1 MLSPSL
7 VIWINEITSE
17 TIATKIKEKI
27 LAEQKAII
35 AETDKVK
42 QKEAAE
48 KIGERAIKAIK
59 GGIKSREWVFFM
71 SQYADTPE
79 QLMRLCG
86 EDTKFNAQS
95 WSDECLTYIASNT
108 MCTITSR
115 QSPIETITN
124 QGTMNFM
131 EANMIEGLDANFA

>member
-1 MLSPSL
+1 MST
-7 VIWINEITSE
+7 IT
-17 TIATKIKEKI
+17 EKI
-27 LAEQKAII
+27 LAEQKGII
-35 AETDKVK
+35 NETDKDK

-86 EDTKFNAQS
+86 EDAKFNEQP

-115 QSPIETITN
+115 QSPITTVTN

-131 EANMIEGLDANFA
+131 EDIMIKGLDADLA